1 MGLKGTKGFSDPSSL
16 AGPRSWQLNK
26 VPTVKTLTASAE
38 GRTPLRF
45 CRESGLRWRHQQE
58 KVQVTVWDIP
68 PDVVKLSTSLRGYQ
82 GFKPTVVL
90 IDRELAGSQ
99 RGVKHFVP
107 KRNGP
112 SPEAHLSFFYKATYQ
127 CEWYSQIQAK
137 VFGRWYWKVSNP
149 SSHRT
154 NEGIDRTASPSVLI
168 VKLLVGRPSLS

>member
-1 MGLKGTKGFSDPSSL
+1 MT
-16 AGPRSWQLNK
+16 WQLNK

-38 GRTPLRF
+38 GETSSRF

-68 PDVVKLSTSLRGYQ
+68 LGVVKLGTSLRGYH
-82 GFKPTVVL
+82 GLKPTVVL
-90 IDRELAGSQ
+90 IDRQLAGWQ
-99 RGVKHFVP
+99 RGVKHFVL

-127 CEWYSQIQAK
+127 CEWYSMIQAK

-149 SSHRT
+149 SGHRT
-154 NEGIDRTASPSVLI
+154 NEGTDRTASPSVLI
-168 VKLLVGRPSLS
+168 GKLLVGRPSLSQLARLKR